1 MSKTGYFIM
10 SAILFVLAIGFAAC
24 GILLFMGLPDGYVA
38 GVNSTA
44 KHDLMGTGL
53 VFCFIFAIGCLAG
66 AIGMLAIGLSHKE
79 YY

>member
-10 SAILFVLAIGFAAC
+10 SAILFVLAVGLIAC
-24 GILLFMGLPDGYVA
+24 GVLLFMALPDSYVA

-44 KHDLMGTGL
+44 KHDLRGTGL

-66 AIGMLAIGLSHKE
+66 AIGLLATGLSHKE